1 MGRQYICLP
10 DRLTDQT
17 TTRHIKRRKRRIRTL
32 AEHSWFQCRP
42 PLMGTLGVHQNIPA
56 SNTKLSHSLGKHS
69 IYPPL
74 VMDKLIPVKSRAIT
88 SPPEMGP
95 VLDVECKPAVISKRK
110 FIHIMLLFYWIMNF
124 RRIMLLNN
132 QFQSKNNQ
140 KWKIRKFS
148 NAFSALK
155 YVKFPTTSQL

>member
-1 MGRQYICLP
+1 MDPRTAFHQNGPTVYLP
-10 DRLTDQT
+10 SRPTHRPDHH
-17 TTRHIKRRKRRIRTL
+17 RHIKRRKRRIRTL

-88 SPPEMGP
+88 SPPMGP

-124 RRIMLLNN
+124 RRIMLFNN
-132 QFQSKNNQ
+132 EFPSNNVI
-140 KWKIRKFS
+140 K
-148 NAFSALK
+148 
-155 YVKFPTTSQL
+155 